1 MNEGS
6 RGGHRPGGH
15 GGGQRGGGRGQ
26 HRKPKGRALDGW
38 LIVDKP
44 SGIGSTE
51 VVNKVKRLFQAQK
64 AGHGGTLDP
73 LATGLLPVAFGA
85 ATKTVPYVMD
95 GTKTYTFTLKFGE
108 ARDTDDADGQV
119 TETSPARP
127 TDEQINAAL
136 PAFRGDIMQVPPAYS
151 AIKIAG
157 ERAYDLARE
166 GQAVEIAPRPARVDR
181 FELIER
187 PDPDTAIFHVQSGKG
202 VYMRSLARDLAK
214 ACGTVGHIA
223 ALRRLRV
230 GPFREEHGIP
240 LDKLLASGDTPPPSP
255 DLLLPVTTALADIP
269 ALAVSDAEAIRLFQG
284 QAISLVDLMGR
295 VPDAADPEGGLVRAL
310 AGGRLIGLCRLE
322 DGWMQPERL
331 LTAEQARLGGGNPS
345 PEG

>member
-1 MNEGS
+1 MSE
-6 RGGHRPGGH
+6 RHGGGGRPGG
-15 GGGQRGGGRGQ
+15 QGGRRPQ
-26 HRKPKGRALDGW
+26 HRKPKGRPLDGW

-44 SGIGSTE
+44 SGIGSTD

-73 LATGLLPVAFGA
+73 LATGLLPIAFGA

-95 GTKTYTFTLKFGE
+95 GTKTYRFTLKFGE

-119 TETSPARP
+119 TATAPHRP
-127 TDEQINAAL
+127 TNAEIEAAL

-151 AIKIAG
+151 AVKIGG

-181 FELIER
+181 FELVER
-187 PDPDTAIFHVQSGKG
+187 PDADTAIFHVESGKG
-202 VYMRSLARDLAK
+202 VYMRSLARDIAR
-214 ACGTVGHIA
+214 ACGTVGHVTAI
-223 ALRRLRV
+223 RRLRV

-240 LDKLLASGDTPPPSP
+240 LDRLLGSGDTPPPSP

-269 ALAVSDAEAIRLFQG
+269 ALAVTAAEAARLFQG
-284 QAISLVDLMGR
+284 QALSLVDLMGR
-295 VPDAADPEGGLVRAL
+295 VPDAADPEGGLVRAM

-331 LTAEQARLGGGNPS
+331 LTGERAAGDGGD
-345 PEG
+345 